1 MRHPRLRPFLVV
13 IAAIGLLALV
23 LTTSCSQQQEGERC
37 DLNNGIS
44 GGDSDCNDGLICTA
58 AKDLGTDTDR
68 CCPADRSQ
76 STVTPCIVSS
86 SSLNQDAAAPGD
98 GSVFTTDSGTDS
110 GSDASSTDS
119 GSDGGSD
126 SAITD
131 AADSG

>member
-1 MRHPRLRPFLVV
+1 MRLPRLRPFLVIV
-13 IAAIGLLALV
+13 AAVGLLGLV
-23 LTTSCSQQQEGERC
+23 LTTSCSQQQQGERC

-44 GGDSDCNDGLICTA
+44 GGDSDCNDGLVCTA

-76 STVTPCIVSS
+76 STVAPCIVSS

-98 GSVFTTDSGTDS
+98 GSVFTPDSSTDSGT
-110 GSDASSTDS
+110 DASSTDS
-119 GSDGGSD
+119 ASDSDSD
-126 SAITD
+126 SAISD